1 MALFSIRMIE
11 IGLISDSKPQQN
23 YERLALLLALIVTL
37 SLAIGSA
44 RAWGEDAY
52 SMRTATPHAS
62 AQFPQSL
69 VNALRPEGFRVYGK
83 INGVETLICEIFWV
97 RSVSGPDEARAS
109 TSVSYSDLKP
119 GTLLGVIHFLI
130 IERYVR
136 DYRSQIFRP
145 GYYTMRY
152 SAMPEGENGSA
163 LDFALLSP
171 VTADRNPDP
180 VPALDEMV
188 RRGRSSSR
196 TKRPSMMS
204 LAEIDND
211 QTFPSLFTDEEGT
224 CTLQVKI
231 RISPRKAG
239 KGDPSRELP
248 LALTVITAIPEDLG
262 D

>member
-1 MALFSIRMIE
+1 MIE
-11 IGLISDSKPQQN
+11 IGLMSDSKPQQN
-23 YERLALLLALIVTL
+23 YKRQAPLLALIVGL
-37 SLAIGSA
+37 FLAIGSA

-52 SMRTATPHAS
+52 SMKTAKPQAS
-62 AQFPQSL
+62 ARFPQSL
-69 VNALRPEGFRVYGK
+69 VNALSPQGFRVYGK
-83 INGVETLICEIFWV
+83 INGLETLICEIFWV
-97 RSVSGPDEARAS
+97 RSVTGPDAARAS
-109 TSVSYSDLKP
+109 TSVSYGDLKP
-119 GTLLGVIHFLI
+119 GTLLGVVHFLI

-152 SAMPEGENGSA
+152 SAMPEGTNGSE
-163 LDFALLSP
+163 LDFVLLSP
-171 VTADRNPDP
+171 VTADRNPDQ

-204 LAEIDND
+204 LGEIDHD

-224 CTLQVKI
+224 CTMQVKI
-231 RISPRKAG
+231 RISPRKSG
-239 KGDPSRELP
+239 KADPSRDLP